1 MYRNGAVKGDRVSGA
16 TDRQTVEKRWI
27 HRDNV
32 RAWVAAGITV
42 PLSTVLIVGIVL
54 LTDRLPG
61 ILTRSFLS
69 WDLFGLIYAAL
80 TVFAF
85 RKVNSSD
92 LPGLLQREGAQRSR
106 WRRYLL
112 GGGDGPGFAV
122 TLAVVALGGA
132 ALLPRLDAFTSPAN
146 ETLLAGTL
154 IVAVAMSWFVV
165 VLSYAVH
172 YARKNAEHPGLR
184 FPDDG
189 AHGFTDYFYFSL
201 TVATTFGTTDVMV
214 TTTRMR
220 RTVAGHSALTFL
232 FNTIIIALLVTAL
245 SR

>member
-1 MYRNGAVKGDRVSGA
+1 MSGSIG
-16 TDRQTVEKRWI
+16 QLTVEKRWI

-32 RAWVAAGITV
+32 RAWVATGITFLV
-42 PLSTVLIVGIVL
+42 SVVLSVVVVVITDEQLGSLTSTFIYWDVFGVLYG
-54 LTDRLPG
+54 
-61 ILTRSFLS
+61 
-69 WDLFGLIYAAL
+69 AL
-80 TVFAF
+80 TLAAF
-85 RKVNSSD
+85 RKVSPMD
-92 LPGLLQREGAQRSR
+92 LPRLLQRDDSQKSR
-106 WRRYLL
+106 WKRYLQ

-132 ALLPRLDAFTSPAN
+132 ALLPRLEAFTSPKN
-146 ETLLAGTL
+146 ETLLAGVL
-154 IVAVAMSWFVV
+154 IVAVAVSWFVV

-172 YARKNAEHPGLR
+172 YARKDAEHPGLR
-184 FPDDG
+184 FPDEEP
-189 AHGFTDYFYFSL
+189 HGFTDYFYFSL

-214 TTTRMR
+214 MTTRMR